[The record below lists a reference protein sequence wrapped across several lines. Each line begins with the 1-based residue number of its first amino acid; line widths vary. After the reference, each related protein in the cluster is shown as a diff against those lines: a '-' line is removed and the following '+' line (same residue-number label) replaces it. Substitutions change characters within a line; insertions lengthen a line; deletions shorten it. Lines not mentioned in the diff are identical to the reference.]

1 MSDSITI
8 QNSDGETFAEV
19 IDVIGVSEVK
29 KAFQQSVKE
38 GSLHNWFK
46 GSKSKNDKPGWV
58 NVVTKKKMNEDV
70 KRDEYGDP
78 IGGPKISKKQKAK
91 NLAANTPDEQH
102 NTRMGE
108 SRDVCYH
115 KVKVRYPVFP
125 SAREEYI
132 PEEGYDHM
140 RDRALEKGT
149 WKSNPKKSDA
159 TTRPV
164 SKEIRNQK
172 GETVGQKEFK
182 KKYGKNA
189 TAFDAVKQDI
199 EKKHGK
205 GAIMNVKKE
214 EVELVETPKVD
225 QKLRKD
231 AKPIKGGGLYK
242 TGMNKK
248 VMGDRAVMARRN
260 LRNAMSRGGVG
271 SMTPAKETA
280 ERREKHKASRGV
292 KKEEYSDWR
301 EEIEYLEEIPG
312 VSTAIKSGITAGARQ
327 IAKRGAKRAAKRA
340 AIKVAGKSGGKAAK
354 KAGTVAAREG
364 KKAAAET
371 AAAVGQGVSKGLKK
385 RKEKFVA
392 KVKRKSEEIVSGEDK
407 KKPQNVNEFVQGQL
421 DKVQKTTVDTAQ
433 KSGAAMSKELVKGVG
448 KAAAIGAGAYVGA
461 KIIGKGIDALPGG
474 KKKKKKK

>member
-1 MSDSITI
+1 MSNSVTIEDSK
-8 QNSDGETFAEV
+8 GEAFAEV

-38 GSLHNWFK
+38 GSLT
-46 GSKSKNDKPGWV
+46 DK
-58 NVVTKKKMNEDV
+58 KKKMNEQI

-78 IGGPKISKKQKAK
+78 IGGPKISKKQKVK
-91 NLAANTPDEQH
+91 NLGANTPDEQH

-115 KVKVRYPVFP
+115 KVKVRYSVFP

-231 AKPIKGGGLYK
+231 AKPLKPGGLYK
-242 TGMNKK
+242 TGRTKEQ
-248 VMGDRAVMARRN
+248 MGDRAVEARRN

-280 ERREKHKASRGV
+280 ERREKHKAARGV
-292 KKEEYSDWR
+292 KKEAYSDWR
-301 EEIEYLEEIPG
+301 EELEYLEEVPG
-312 VSTAIKSGITAGARQ
+312 ASTAIRGGITAGAKQ
-327 IAKRGAKRAAKRA
+327 IAKRGARRAAKRA
-340 AIKVAGKSGGKAAK
+340 AIKVAGKAGGKAAN
-354 KAGTVAAREG
+354 KATTVAARET

-371 AAAVGQGVSKGLKK
+371 AAAVGAGAAKGLKK

-392 KVKRKSEEIVSGEDK
+392 KVKRKSEEIASGEGKKESK
-407 KKPQNVNEFVQGQL
+407 KKPQNVNEVV
-421 DKVQKTTVDTAQ
+421 DKIQKGAIDTAQ
-433 KSGAAMSKELVKGVG
+433 KSGAAISKELVKGAG
-448 KAAAIGAGAYVGA
+448 KVAVIGSGAYLGS
-461 KIIGKGIDALPGG
+461 KLIGKGIDRVLPDKN
-474 KKKKKKK
+474 KKKKTK